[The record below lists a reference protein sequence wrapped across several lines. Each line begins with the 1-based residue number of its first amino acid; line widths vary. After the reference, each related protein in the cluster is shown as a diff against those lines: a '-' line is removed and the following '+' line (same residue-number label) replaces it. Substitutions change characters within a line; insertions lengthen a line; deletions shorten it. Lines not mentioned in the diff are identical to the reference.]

1 MAATSYLVRSHF
13 WKGGITNERVADSHP
28 RSRISDIRVILFNAP
43 RRNETSNDTRSLN
56 FVENHLAKR
65 IFPMREGPFS

>member
-13 WKGGITNERVADSHP
+13 WKGGNTNERVADSHP

-43 RRNETSNDTRSLN
+43 RRNETSNDPRSLD
-56 FVENHLAKR
+56 FVEDHLTNRTSPK
-65 IFPMREGPFS
+65 REGPFS